1 MITPGECAER
11 AAECRQM
18 ARRAPNPTAQAIL
31 IDIARTWERLAIQ
44 TAYEPLEGTI
54 VPADQMSFSFTA
66 AS

>member
-18 ARRAPNPTAQAIL
+18 AQRAPNPTVQAIL

-44 TAYEPLEGTI
+44 TAHGPHERTI
-54 VPADQMSFSFTA
+54 VPADQMNFSFTA